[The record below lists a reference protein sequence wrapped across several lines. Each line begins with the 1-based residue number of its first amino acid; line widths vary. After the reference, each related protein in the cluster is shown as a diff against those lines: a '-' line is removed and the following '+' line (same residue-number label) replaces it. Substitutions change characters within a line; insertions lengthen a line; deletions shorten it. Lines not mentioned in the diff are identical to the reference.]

1 MANTVEVKVHKA
13 YVNGL
18 ADLRLSPAVLAY
30 LMTMEP
36 AKIQDSHIASFLAY
50 VQSIVIQ
57 HRYGVLPGAVLNDT
71 LVELC
76 EDIYSNVMV
85 PMGLAVPVHTNLPSV
100 DLGE

>member
-50 VQSIVIQ
+50 V
-57 HRYGVLPGAVLNDT
+57 
-71 LVELC
+71 
-76 EDIYSNVMV
+76 
-85 PMGLAVPVHTNLPSV
+85 
-100 DLGE
+100 